1 MRRRTLWIA
10 LVVLLVAGAGVYGV
24 VLIHHGFSA
33 RDEPS
38 TLEAWTARR
47 VRRLAIPADAK
58 DLKNP
63 VQRSPDGLREGMQH
77 FADHCAMCHANAGSG
92 NTEIGRN
99 LYPKAP
105 DIRAAQTQNL
115 TDGEIYYIIQNGI
128 RLSGMPAWGKAG
140 DPNDEESW
148 NLVYFIRHLPSLTS
162 EEEQQMKQWNPVSPS
177 EVESDKEE
185 EEFLEG
191 GVAKPPSQK
200 HSQPK

>member
-10 LVVLLVAGAGVYGV
+10 LVLLLVAGAGVYGV

-38 TLEAWTARR
+38 AIEAWTARR
-47 VRRLAIPADAK
+47 VRRLAIPSDAK

-63 VQRSPDGLREGMQH
+63 EPRSPDGLHEGMQH
-77 FADHCAMCHANAGSG
+77 FADHCAMCHANDGSG

-105 DIRAAQTQNL
+105 DMRAAQTQNL

-177 EVESDKEE
+177 EVKSDKEE

-191 GVAKPPSQK
+191 GAAKPHSQK